1 MFNWTFSVFIYL
13 SLKDREAMS
22 ADQDEVFSQ
31 WGCDRAVDWSTAAL
45 RCGRGRV
52 WSRFWALV
60 GTLGHVCHR
69 WVLPTFVLKW
79 WESGWRGLRVGL
91 CGPQRG
97 IMGILSLREHEEWRQ
112 YVSDLEFQWGSSIL
126 HHLRPYSVSIL
137 IPRLLSGKHLG
148 ASLISGN
155 RTRQQW
161 PHWTS
166 DPSAWLCAPNLP
178 GLPFLLPPFLLGSEE
193 VLFSASLASSLPLA
207 CSHCAAEYFLFI
219 LLSGGSCFKLYFTSS
234 LVMAYNTRVFWIL

>member
-45 RCGRGRV
+45 RCGMGRV
-52 WSRFWALV
+52 WSHFWALV

-97 IMGILSLREHEEWRQ
+97 ITGILSLREYEEWGQ
-112 YVSDLEFQWGSSIL
+112 FVSDLDFRWGSSVL
-126 HHLRPYSVSIL
+126 HPYCPS
-137 IPRLLSGKHLG
+137 LSLY
-148 ASLISGN
+148 ASLGYFLESIWGLLWSVGHNKAAMATLDIS
-155 RTRQQW
+155 
-161 PHWTS
+161 
-166 DPSAWLCAPNLP
+166 PSCLALCPQSTWN
-178 GLPFLLPPFLLGSEE
+178 S
-193 VLFSASLASSLPLA
+193 VLAANFPLELRMNEPSSLFCFICLFFAPCLQPE
-207 CSHCAAEYFLFI
+207 CSRI
-219 LLSGGSCFKLYFTSS
+219 LSIYHS
-234 LVMAYNTRVFWIL
+234 LWGQFP

>member
-1 MFNWTFSVFIYL
+1 M
-13 SLKDREAMS
+13 
-22 ADQDEVFSQ
+22 
-31 WGCDRAVDWSTAAL
+31 
-45 RCGRGRV
+45 
-52 WSRFWALV
+52 
-60 GTLGHVCHR
+60 
-69 WVLPTFVLKW
+69 
-79 WESGWRGLRVGL
+79 GL
-91 CGPQRG
+91 CGPQG
-97 IMGILSLREHEEWRQ
+97 CIMGILSLRGHEERGQ
-112 YVSDLEFQWGSSIL
+112 HISDIRFRWGSSIL
-126 HHLRPYSVSIL
+126 HHLWPYSISIL

-166 DPSAWLCAPNLP
+166 VPSAWLCAPNLP
-178 GLPFLLPPFLLGSEE
+178 GLPFLLPPFLLDSEE

-234 LVMAYNTRVFWIL
+234 LVMAYNTRVF